1 MTGATA
7 GGAAIALAAGVLFEA
22 SYVLQTLEARR
33 AQPASSRPGLRLLG
47 ALARRPRWIVAIA
60 MSVGAFG
67 LQVLALQRAPLS
79 LVQPVLALG
88 LVALL
93 ALSATVLHEHVGRR
107 EVAAAG
113 GVIAGVAILALAAP
127 ARTGPSSA
135 GGLAAAAIVLG
146 VIAAAPFVV
155 RAGADAGT
163 ALIASATA
171 GDALAALA
179 MNEVAG
185 DLSHALLAA
194 LAWAVL
200 AAGAGIAAL
209 AAEAAAVRRRAVTV
223 VAPVVL
229 CGQVAIPVLLA
240 PLVAGESWS
249 QSPHGATL
257 IVVGL
262 VVVVAAVGVLARSP
276 ATARSV
282 GG

>member
-1 MTGATA
+1 MTSSTA
-7 GGAAIALAAGVLFEA
+7 GGIAIALAAGVLFEA
-22 SYVLQTLEARR
+22 SYVLQTVEARR
-33 AQPASSRPGLRLLG
+33 ARPATSRPGFGLLRT
-47 ALARRPRWIVAIA
+47 LARRPRWIGAIA
-60 MSVGAFG
+60 MSVAAFG

-107 EVAAAG
+107 EVAAAA
-113 GVIAGVAILALAAP
+113 GVIVGVVVLAVAAP
-127 ARTGPSSA
+127 VRTGGANA
-135 GGLAAAAIVLG
+135 GGLAAAVVVLG
-146 VIAAAPFVV
+146 VVAAGPFVM
-155 RAGADAGT
+155 RADGGT

-185 DLSHALLAA
+185 EVSHALLAA

-200 AAGAGIAAL
+200 AAGAGLTAL

-249 QSPHGATL
+249 QSPHGAVL
-257 IVVGL
+257 ILVGL
-262 VVVVAAVGVLARSP
+262 SVVVAAVGVLARSP
-276 ATARSV
+276 AAARSF